1 MELTIKVA
9 AEERQYEEVLRNI
22 RDANLLAKEFQVHDK
37 CRLEYTRKRMF
48 VEGDGSNEPSSNLK
62 EFIKSNIIE
71 GNQAVSRCQKMSS

>member
-37 CRLEYTRKRMF
+37 CRLEYTRKRM
-48 VEGDGSNEPSSNLK
+48 LK
-62 EFIKSNIIE
+62 KTEAMNRLAILN
-71 GNQAVSRCQKMSS
+71 